1 MRSPSELEVKDTGDA
16 STWETK
22 TGRPKVG
29 LLCSKI
35 ASQEKKELKRKNA
48 REKKCLII
56 FAYSF
61 NYAHFYWFN
70 FKLLYSTLHIIYK
83 H

>member
-22 TGRPKVG
+22 TGRLKVG

-35 ASQEKKELKRKNA
+35 ASQEKKRTKK
-48 REKKCLII
+48 EKCKGEKVSDNFCL
-56 FAYSF
+56 F
-61 NYAHFYWFN
+61 
-70 FKLLYSTLHIIYK
+70 L
-83 H
+83 